1 MKDSMPGPVRM
12 FKALVLVRREIVENV
27 FYPPIASGRSLLAKL
42 KSGKRRKPPDFHRAA
57 FSQLY

>member
-27 FYPPIASGRSLLAKL
+27 FYPPIASGRSLPAKL
-42 KSGKRRKPPDFHRAA
+42 KSGKRRKPPDFH
-57 FSQLY
+57 